1 MKKRFKSRKAI
12 PRKKSRRIFKKGAR
26 RIHKKNMA
34 PRPMRGGIR
43 L

>member
-1 MKKRFKSRKAI
+1 MYRSHVNKS
-12 PRKKSRRIFKKGAR
+12 KSARSFRRSSNRTKLMNIK
-26 RIHKKNMA
+26 

>member
-1 MKKRFKSRKAI
+1 MSLGDSQDYFKFTA
-12 PRKKSRRIFKKGAR
+12 GLT
-26 RIHKKNMA
+26 HKFNIK

>member
-1 MKKRFKSRKAI
+1 MKKRFKMKPRNSRKI
-12 PRKKSRRIFKKGAR
+12 FRRTADR
-26 RIHKKNMA
+26 THKFNIG